1 MRFLSGSMLLV
12 TLYVLLQS
20 IIDPGNGLSL
30 LTSNKIA
37 VNLLLVV
44 LAVSAVIVSFV
55 NEISDLRLY
64 LTFIGATLALLLVGF
79 LGIVV
84 YSYTYLG
91 PLGPLDYLM
100 IAQFG
105 VIFSIGGLS
114 VEHQPIIVKLPK
126 IRLVPVNR
134 IAANLKLLSSVI
146 IRTPIH
152 HIKQKRNHEGSFS
165 V

>member
-12 TLYVLLQS
+12 TIYVLFQS
-20 IIDPGNGLSL
+20 IFDPSDGLLL
-30 LTSNKIA
+30 LTSNKMA

-44 LAVSAVIVSFV
+44 LAVGAVIVSFV

-64 LTFIGATLALLLVGF
+64 LTLIGATLALLLVGF

-114 VEHQPIIVKLPK
+114 VEHQPIIIKLPK
-126 IRLVPVNR
+126 IRLISINR
-134 IAANLKLLSSVI
+134 IAANLKLIMFEPKLRPDTTTFKLSH
-146 IRTPIH
+146 R
-152 HIKQKRNHEGSFS
+152 
-165 V
+165 